1 MTGVKE
7 LLTFWGKSLILLPGT
22 FLHELSHLIGA
33 MLIGARIKSF
43 SILPKITYDG
53 SGRKF
58 YELGSVEFISRIKA
72 LSFIAG
78 LAPISLW
85 VLLWFL
91 LVQIGVLVPYESS
104 FSINL
109 WGLFYLE
116 NLWIWFVMFQLI
128 IGGKPS
134 RPDIEISV
142 KGFFS
147 FSGLLLALCLYMYLY
162 HYDEVFGRLFD
173 SLRAL
178 TQGL

>member
-1 MTGVKE
+1 MSTAKE

-33 MLIGARIKSF
+33 MLIGARIRSF
-43 SILPKITYDG
+43 SILPKITYDA

-58 YELGSVEFISRIKA
+58 YELGSVEFIPRIKA

-85 VLLWFL
+85 ALLWFL
-91 LVQIGVLVPYESS
+91 LVQIGVLIPYESS
-104 FSINL
+104 FSINP
-109 WGLFYLE
+109 WGLFYVE

-142 KGFFS
+142 KGFLS
-147 FSGLLLALCLYMYLY
+147 FSGLLFAVGVYMYIY
-162 HYDEVFGRLFD
+162 HYDEVFGGFID
-173 SLRAL
+173 TL
-178 TQGL
+178 TSWLHQF